1 MEQALTTLPK
11 LMNWLPVFSEVH
23 VTRSLVICVYIV
35 DRCFSFCTFTFGQCV
50 VCFAESAE
58 KIILVSSIYV
68 SKCLSRLSC
77 NVITFKTAATF
88 CPFTDSDYP
97 LDIFNLLLYWMDL
110 DCRCLTPL

>member
-58 KIILVSSIYV
+58 KNY
-68 SKCLSRLSC
+68 SC
-77 NVITFKTAATF
+77 FVNLRISMSITFV
-88 CPFTDSDYP
+88 
-97 LDIFNLLLYWMDL
+97 M
-110 DCRCLTPL
+110 